1 MIRTAIL
8 RVICFLS
15 LAWGASAQALE
26 CRYCEG
32 KDLGELIE
40 LSVSRNSGA
49 LRSQIRG
56 WIAEKHPNTP
66 AGSVSRAWVLDQSGG
81 DLKEVEQLYRE
92 GIKRDPSLGLG
103 FTNLGHN
110 LERQKRHDEAFDY
123 YLQRPKPGRITHFVQ
138 YAYFNLKTG
147 KARLPQTSVQ

>member
-15 LAWGASAQALE
+15 LAWGASVQALE

-32 KDLGELIE
+32 KDLGDLIE

-56 WIAEKHPNTP
+56 WIAENTP
-66 AGSVSRAWVLDQSGG
+66 IHPQDMWRAPGCL
-81 DLKEVEQLYRE
+81 
-92 GIKRDPSLGLG
+92 IK
-103 FTNLGHN
+103 
-110 LERQKRHDEAFDY
+110 AAV
-123 YLQRPKPGRITHFVQ
+123 I
-138 YAYFNLKTG
+138 
-147 KARLPQTSVQ
+147 